1 MFVDKV
7 NVDGVNWGI
16 QSSARNILGSFFPL
30 PLMILKNCA
39 HPDLLIQMGK
49 TSFVSG
55 FIHPDTRKIVIDV
68 LTRKGV
74 VFKKSF
80 RDKSS
85 FHRA

>member
-49 TSFVSG
+49 T
-55 FIHPDTRKIVIDV
+55 
-68 LTRKGV
+68 
-74 VFKKSF
+74 
-80 RDKSS
+80 
-85 FHRA
+85 